1 MTRSSAAPPDPPR
14 GHPAPAPVSSRQP
27 QQALHADVDVT
38 GLTGDDPADHRREH
52 LAAAEL
58 GH

>member
-1 MTRSSAAPPDPPR
+1 MPHARAGPPDPPR
-14 GHPAPAPVSSRQP
+14 EAPRPTPVPSRQP